1 MATLAPTSEIEE
13 VAEIAEIAE
22 IAEAMTR
29 ATPASDEDR
38 ALLERGRELMVG
50 SRTLS
55 VGAVARMLG
64 VSSPTTIRNWLEQG
78 VFPRVERT
86 PGGHRR
92 FNLADVMAVKARME
106 KTKAENEAGIIE
118 IPEYGDDEDP
128 YARR

>member
-1 MATLAPTSEIEE
+1 MATLAPTRDIEE
-13 VAEIAEIAE
+13 VAEIAE

-55 VGAVARMLG
+55 VGAVAKMLG
-64 VSSPTTIRNWLEQG
+64 VSSPTTIHNWLEQG
-78 VFPRVERT
+78 VFPGVDRT

-92 FNLADVMAVKARME
+92 FNLADVMAVRARME